1 MTSPPPSSFRF
12 DGITSLSQVYDNWS
26 TDSKIYLRNYR
37 KCDFKWIALALHT
50 CKYTKKYKILDD
62 KYQQE
67 TMDIWVNDINS
78 KWLHRDPILRMSLAQ
93 IFDSLNGLV
102 YHIFCGL
109 YDTKYMID
117 QDGDWMNWLRCV
129 RHTLDL
135 IRYRCY
141 LLSCHEFSTNML
153 DLEEYVL
160 NSVEMEEFSRVGVLD
175 DTAYYSDDEKKK
187 EVKKLKL
194 AESVVIDIYRLFDAA
209 SIMND
214 NDSDDKN
221 IEKTWTNRNFVFDI
235 NTMFHYVDT
244 RLDVFEKE
252 WLPLWLR
259 QSKDLNEKFDLH
271 VIRQHAN
278 MKLMEGEMIGTTRKE
293 WQSELCMLPCH
304 KELYMRKTTR
314 ERFKWSEIMG
324 LFVGKKVKNE
334 FPGTKREMF
343 LPPAL
348 FRTESWLRV
357 STDFF
362 FKSLSLNLTEGD
374 IYQCLV
380 TTEEENDKPVTTIFR
395 VRVLERWMLIHQGE
409 KIGFFDS
416 FTRAFIMLRRRMIE
430 LGESP
435 FVPNYYMIR
444 MNRTL
449 YLDNV
454 QEVFY
459 ELPPPDSMVNLSQ
472 FDFLFVSSLPKT

>member
-1 MTSPPPSSFRF
+1 
-12 DGITSLSQVYDNWS
+12 
-26 TDSKIYLRNYR
+26 
-37 KCDFKWIALALHT
+37 
-50 CKYTKKYKILDD
+50 
-62 KYQQE
+62 
-67 TMDIWVNDINS
+67 
-78 KWLHRDPILRMSLAQ
+78 
-93 IFDSLNGLV
+93 
-102 YHIFCGL
+102 
-109 YDTKYMID
+109 
-117 QDGDWMNWLRCV
+117 
-129 RHTLDL
+129 
-135 IRYRCY
+135 
-141 LLSCHEFSTNML
+141 
-153 DLEEYVL
+153 
-160 NSVEMEEFSRVGVLD
+160 
-175 DTAYYSDDEKKK
+175 
-187 EVKKLKL
+187 LKL